1 MTESIGDGRQPQ
13 KSSPTT
19 MHSENVST
27 AESGN
32 GMGDRTRNSAT
43 LTTFPFSRDTINL
56 ITPILPFLEIERPDK
71 KKDKRGSIN
80 PTSESHKAAVNRTTK
95 SSLVRIGE
103 RSSLYDLVSSFFQD
117 VHPRHDG
124 DEHGLLMN
132 FDETCASIAVGQLS
146 IGIRVTA
153 PKIRDRLRVLD
164 DNDYLR

>member
-1 MTESIGDGRQPQ
+1 ME
-13 KSSPTT
+13 
-19 MHSENVST
+19 
-27 AESGN
+27 
-32 GMGDRTRNSAT
+32 
-43 LTTFPFSRDTINL
+43 L
-56 ITPILPFLEIERPDK
+56 
-71 KKDKRGSIN
+71 
-80 PTSESHKAAVNRTTK
+80 NRTTK
-95 SSLVRIGE
+95 SSPGTRIGE

-164 DNDYLR
+164 DNDYLSDDEEEEYVKTRQQIITTSDMRSDMNVRVSSQDGGGGPPERKFQQKRCHTFQKLQDV